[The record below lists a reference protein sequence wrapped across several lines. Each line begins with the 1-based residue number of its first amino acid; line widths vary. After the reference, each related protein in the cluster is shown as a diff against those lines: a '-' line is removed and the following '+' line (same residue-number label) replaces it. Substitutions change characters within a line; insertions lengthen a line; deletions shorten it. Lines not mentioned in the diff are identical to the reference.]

1 VENLVKEND
10 HRLDLAQAASD
21 NNVVDV
27 PPPTDEYVH
36 NVMVI
41 LINGDCREGRR
52 LQAYRELIRHLP
64 IVKKK
69 IDDLDPTE
77 ISKMYKAVWQLL
89 LILWQSY

>member
-10 HRLDLAQAASD
+10 RQLDLAQAALDD
-21 NNVVDV
+21 NVDDV

-36 NVMVI
+36 NVRVI
-41 LINGDCREGRR
+41 LIDGDCREGHR
-52 LQAYRELIRHLP
+52 LRAYKELIRHLP

-69 IDDLDPTE
+69 VDDLDPTE